1 MPGGRCSTWGKAV
14 EASGVDGRSW
24 VLVQLRAS
32 QINGCAYCIDMH
44 TKDARARGETEQRL
58 YLVNA
63 WRESPMFSERERA
76 AMDWAE
82 AITRVADTHVS
93 DDVYERVRGHF
104 DEAQL
109 VALTFAAAT
118 INAFNR
124 VTISLRVPAGSYQPQ
139 KVNA

>member
-1 MPGGRCSTWGKAV
+1 
-14 EASGVDGRSW
+14 